1 VTLLVDTNVW
11 IAAHDEHDPDHGTCA
26 AVLRQHANE
35 LASPVT
41 VVTET
46 AWFLEDRHGPS
57 AESSFLRLITTGV
70 LDPIDLTATDW
81 ERCVEM
87 IDTYLDLGLGVVDA
101 SIVAVAERLGLTTIA
116 TMNTRDFRVVRPA
129 HIDTFELLPTS
140 VPD

>member
-1 VTLLVDTNVW
+1 MTLLVDTNVW
-11 IAAHDEHDPDHGTCA
+11 IAAHDEHDPDHERCA

-35 LASPVT
+35 LAAPVT

-46 AWFLEDRHGPS
+46 AWFLEDRHGPA
-57 AESSFLRLITTGV
+57 AEASFLRLITTGV
-70 LDPIDLTATDW
+70 LDPIDLTAIDW
-81 ERCVEM
+81 ERCVEL

-140 VPD
+140 APD